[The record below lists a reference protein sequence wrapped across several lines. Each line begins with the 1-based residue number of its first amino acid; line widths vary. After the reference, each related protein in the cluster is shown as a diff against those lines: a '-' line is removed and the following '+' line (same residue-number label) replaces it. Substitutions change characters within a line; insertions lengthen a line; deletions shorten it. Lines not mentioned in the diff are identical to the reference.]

1 MANSRGKK
9 LLIRIF
15 RWGLLLLLIMLGL
28 IASIRWIDPPGSS
41 VMLQENIR
49 AWRDGA
55 PPVSHS
61 WVAWEEISPDLTIA
75 VVAAEDQRFP
85 HHHGIDFIELRRAI
99 SQGGQRG
106 ASTITQQVVKNLFLW
121 QGRSYIRK
129 ILEAPLALFIDIA
142 WGKQRVLEIYLNVA
156 YFGDNI
162 YGADAAARAYFN
174 KPPGKIN
181 RYEAARLAA
190 TLPNPDRYSAVQAI
204 AHTVELQHLILG
216 QMKQLGCTNNLKDI

>member
-15 RWGLLLLLIMLGL
+15 RWGLLLLLMLLGL

-49 AWRDGA
+49 AWQDGA

-61 WVAWEEISPDLTIA
+61 WASWEDISPNLAIA

-85 HHHGIDFIELRRAI
+85 RHHGIDFIELRRAL

-121 QGRSYIRK
+121 QGRSYLRK
-129 ILEAPLALFIDIA
+129 ALEAPLALFIDIA

-174 KPPGKIN
+174 KPPGNLN

-190 TLPNPDRYSAVQAI
+190 TLPNPDRYSAVHASV
-204 AHTVELQHLILG
+204 HTVERQQWILG
-216 QMKQLGCTNNLKDI
+216 QMKQLGGTNYLKDL